1 MCSGVCVNVIS
12 KGAAFPLTE
21 AIVRR
26 RFSLPCGGARARVP
40 CADTQNFL
48 LSKSQE
54 NAARRR
60 LFLGARGG
68 VCESE
73 RLLHYGLMRNVHQS
87 ERAREGGWMRGK
99 EMSTIIYSFAKVA
112 RPTTLDANCKLE
124 CSARKCEQ
132 RKVVA
137 LLLLC
142 KSRLNLRRMS
152 MSGISD
158 FAEIE
163 GCAVN
168 RELRWLKVSRSW

>member
-1 MCSGVCVNVIS
+1 M
-12 KGAAFPLTE
+12 
-21 AIVRR
+21 RR
-26 RFSLPCGGARARVP
+26 RFSLPCVLAVILAVRARVP
-40 CADTQNFL
+40 CADIHKT
-48 LSKSQE
+48 SCSAKVSGE
-54 NAARRR
+54 CAARRR

-158 FAEIE
+158 FPEIE
-163 GCAVN
+163 GCM
-168 RELRWLKVSRSW
+168 R